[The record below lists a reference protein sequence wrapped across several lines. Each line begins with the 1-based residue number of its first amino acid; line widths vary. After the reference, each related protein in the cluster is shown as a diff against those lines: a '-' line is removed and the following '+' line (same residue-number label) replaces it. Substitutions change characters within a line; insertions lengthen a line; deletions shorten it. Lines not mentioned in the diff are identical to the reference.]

1 MERHHWLS
9 LCLLGGAVLPL
20 CAKAESYTFDNAL
33 LLGSDYGQGLA
44 RFNQESSV
52 APGRYLVDVWL
63 NGRYVAREG
72 VEFRSEGK
80 QTAPCL
86 PLAFYEQ
93 NGVLTLSPAS
103 TETCLSPAK
112 RIEGAS
118 YSFNSA
124 ELRLDIAIPQADMV
138 QVPRDYVAPDQ
149 WQAGESLLFTNYN
162 SSFYYSDSGGGNHSE
177 YGWMGLTAG
186 INFGL
191 WQLRQQS
198 SASYS
203 RYGNQKR
210 YQWDNLQT
218 WLQRPVASLQSTL
231 SAGQSYTGGN
241 LFSSMAFTG
250 IKLETDQRM
259 WPQSRRGYAPEI
271 RGTAASAARVV
282 VSQNGRTLYQTN
294 VAQGPFVINDLAS
307 TAWQGDLQV
316 EVIEA
321 DGSSS
326 KFTVPFSALP
336 LSLRPGVWRYNA
348 AIGRARDYDTDD
360 NMFGDFTL
368 ERGIAN
374 SLTANGGVR
383 LGKDYYATLLGGVWA
398 SALGAVGMDVT
409 ASYAQLPEGKQTG
422 WRTQLSWSRSFS
434 ASGTNVALA
443 GYRYSTAGYRDF
455 SDVLGE
461 RNAAKSSD
469 VWRSDTLQQRNQFT
483 ATVNQQLGDY
493 GSAWLSGS
501 VMDYYGARGRNTQ
514 LQFGYAN
521 QWRRL
526 SYNLAVSRQQSFWR
540 ENAMREDGRQ
550 SQSIRHGQTENIVTL
565 TLSVPLSFGSRED
578 YFSVSA
584 SHSKNS
590 GTGYQSTLTGSISED
605 DSASYALSAGYQRA
619 KGEAEQTNWSG
630 SLQKT
635 TSFGSMNG
643 SYSQADNY
651 KQWSGGLRG
660 AAVIHSGGVTL
671 GPWLGETFAL
681 VEAKGA
687 EGARVNN
694 GQGATINSDG
704 FALVPSLTPYRFNSV
719 QLDTRDMAANI
730 ELEDNQQRVAP
741 YAGAAVKLSFSTVKG
756 TAALIDVTSRRGAL
770 PAGADVFDEHNQV
783 IGMVGQA
790 NQVYARLP
798 AAQGKLTVR
807 WGDSSAE
814 RCVLSYK
821 LSDASAEQA
830 LIPLSAQCSDA

>member
-9 LCLLGGAVLPL
+9 ICLLGGAVLPL
-20 CAKAESYTFDNAL
+20 YAKAESYTFDNAL

-44 RFNQESSV
+44 RFDQASSV
-52 APGRYLVDVWL
+52 APGRYLVDIWL
-63 NGRYVAREG
+63 NGRYVARDGVVFGGEG
-72 VEFRSEGK
+72 EEV
-80 QTAPCL
+80 APCL
-86 PLAFYEQ
+86 PLIFYEQ
-93 NGVLTLSPAS
+93 NGVLPLSPAS

-112 RIEGAS
+112 RIAGAS
-118 YSFNSA
+118 YTFDSA
-124 ELRLDIAIPQADMV
+124 QLRLDIAIPQAQMM
-138 QVPRDYVAPDQ
+138 QAPRDYVAPDQ

-162 SSFYYSDSGGGNHSE
+162 SSFYYSDSGNGSHSE
-177 YGWMGLTAG
+177 YGWLGLTAG

-198 SASYS
+198 SATYS
-203 RYGNQKR
+203 RYENTKR

-218 WLQRPVASLQSTL
+218 WLQRPVASLQSIL

-250 IKLETDQRM
+250 VKLETDQRM

-271 RGTAASAARVV
+271 RGTAGSAARVV

-294 VAQGPFVINDLAS
+294 VAQGPFVINDLTS

-326 KFTVPFSALP
+326 TFTVPFSALP

-360 NMFGDFTL
+360 NLFGDFTL

-383 LGKDYYATLLGGVWA
+383 MGKDYYATVLGGVWA
-398 SALGAVGMDVT
+398 STLGAVGMDMT
-409 ASYAQLPEGKQTG
+409 SSYAQLPEGRQTG
-422 WRTQLSWSRSFS
+422 WRSQLSWSRSFD
-434 ASGTNVALA
+434 ATGTNVALA

-461 RNAAKSSD
+461 RSAAKNSD

-521 QWRRL
+521 QWRKL

-540 ENAMREDGRQ
+540 ENAVREEGRQ

-565 TLSVPLSFGSRED
+565 TLSMPLSFGSRED

-590 GTGYQSTLTGSISED
+590 GTGYQTTLTGSISED
-605 DSASYALSAGYQRA
+605 DSASYAVSAGYQRA

-630 SLQKT
+630 SLQKM
-635 TSFGSMNG
+635 TSFGTLNG
-643 SYSQADNY
+643 SYSQAENY
-651 KQWSGGLRG
+651 QQWSGGLRG
-660 AAVIHSGGVTL
+660 AAVVHSGGVTL

-694 GQGATINSDG
+694 GQGATINGDG

-719 QLDTRDMAANI
+719 QLDTRNMAANI
-730 ELEDNQQRVAP
+730 ELEDNQQRIAP

-756 TAALIDVTSRRGAL
+756 TPALIDVTSRRGAL
-770 PAGADVFDEHNQV
+770 PAGADVFDEHDQV

-798 AAQGKLTVR
+798 ATQGKLTVR
-807 WGDSSAE
+807 WGDGAAQS
-814 RCVLSYK
+814 CVLSYK
-821 LSDASAEQA
+821 LSDVSSEHA
-830 LIPLSAQCSDA
+830 LLPLTAQCSDA